1 MSIRNFR
8 VVSAAVLMALAAA
21 GCANGS
27 SNPTLD
33 SSTNITLA
41 VVPSVNNTP
50 AYIAQYEGFFARQ
63 GLHVKIESIASSAVV
78 IADQDKGTVD
88 ICAGAYLPYIS
99 RQAKG
104 GKFTILA
111 EGSTMGTRTRVLMTR
126 PGSPITSLRQLEG
139 KTIGLEA
146 TGSIGTLLVS
156 ALLSE
161 NGVPPS
167 SVRFVTSPKGF
178 KTMAAEL
185 AAGRYD
191 AAFFGEPFAT
201 QAEEKYGDQVLA
213 DLNQGSVQGLP
224 ITGFTASTQ
233 WVGAHPADAAAF
245 VRAVEQA
252 QQVAATDDPALRS
265 AIDKSDNLQPLVGQV
280 MNVPG
285 FPIGPVSQT
294 QLQRA
299 ADAMLQFGEFG
310 AASATQSASVQDGSL
325 IKSMIDPSLQAV
337 ISGAQGNAGGNS

>member
-8 VVSAAVLMALAAA
+8 VVPAAVVIAVAVA
-21 GCANGS
+21 GCVHGS

-33 SSTNITLA
+33 AATNITLA

-50 AYIAQYEGFFARQ
+50 AYIAQYQGFFAQQ
-63 GLHVKIESIASSAVV
+63 GLNVKIEPIASSAVV
-78 IADQDKGTVD
+78 IADQLKGTID

-99 RQAKG
+99 QQAKG
-104 GKFTILA
+104 AKFTILA

-126 PGSPITSLRQLEG
+126 PGSRITSLRQLEG

-146 TGSIGTLLVS
+146 TDSIGTLLVS

-167 SVRFVTSPKGF
+167 SVHFVTNPKGF
-178 KTMAAEL
+178 KTMAKEL
-185 AAGRYD
+185 AAGKYD

-201 QAEEKYGDQVLA
+201 QAEEQYGDKVLA
-213 DLNQGSVQGLP
+213 DLSQGSVQGLP
-224 ITGFTASTQ
+224 ITGFTATQQ
-233 WVGAHPADAAAF
+233 WVSGHQAAAAAF
-245 VRAVEQA
+245 VRAVEEA
-252 QQVAATDDPALRS
+252 QQVAATDNLALRA
-265 AIDKSDNLQPLVGQV
+265 AIDRSDKLKPLVGEV

-285 FPIGPVSQT
+285 FPIGPVNGT
-294 QLQRA
+294 RLQRA
-299 ADAMLQFGEFG
+299 ADAMLQFGEIKDNR
-310 AASATQSASVQDGSL
+310 AAIVENGSL

-337 ISGAQGNAGGNS
+337 IAGASSNAGGNS